1 MDVDLL
7 YEYESI
13 KVKVVVFYIFT
24 HKLQSHKNKQKTYAF
39 KRSNKKNH
47 LSMTRFTLFMG
58 CLFALMACNT
68 QKATVVQVPVPNTTS
83 TTAAK
88 IPILTLDKP
97 IVDFGK
103 LVVGEKHAHT
113 YHFKN
118 TGNADLIIEMVSGCD
133 CTQIL
138 EDYPRMIPIKPG
150 QGGKINIIYDSG
162 KSKDKLG
169 EQMIDVNIIANTEPI
184 VVEAKFKVDVVK
196 AKE

>member
-1 MDVDLL
+1 MTV
-7 YEYESI
+7 
-13 KVKVVVFYIFT
+13 IFT
-24 HKLQSHKNKQKTYAF
+24 RGLQSYKNKKKAHTF
-39 KRSNKKNH
+39 KKNNKNKFIF
-47 LSMTRFTLFMG
+47 SMTRFTLFMG
-58 CLFALMACNT
+58 CLLLLVACNT
-68 QKATVVQVPVPNTTS
+68 QKATVIQVPATTA

-88 IPILTLDKP
+88 IPILTLDKS

-103 LVVGEKHAHT
+103 LVVGEKRAHS

-150 QGGKINIIYDSG
+150 EGGKINIIYDSG

-184 VVEAKFKVDVVK
+184 VVEAKFKVNVVK